1 MCNEEYLEV
10 PNFVYYDIVL
20 NSPYVTLKKKK
31 LKNRTLIYRY
41 YNHYLKDFSK

>member
-31 LKNRTLIYRY
+31 LKNRTHLFIATTITI
-41 YNHYLKDFSK
+41 